1 MRKGRKYLTF
11 LYGQSFA
18 SETFNKII
26 EYDFESREMA
36 LEYLA
41 AIEMRLFQSI
51 PAGKLRVTMF
61 DPLDL
66 GKNFAMFS
74 VLGEHDER
82 IISTKIWHETDRM
95 KEKLE
100 ELVSQISHVTQDC
113 FKGRVSEYC

>member
-1 MRKGRKYLTF
+1 M
-11 LYGQSFA
+11 GQSFA

-74 VLGEHDER
+74 VLGEHESESFPQRSGMKQIRNER
-82 IISTKIWHETDRM
+82 KAGRAGFADLTCNTG
-95 KEKLE
+95 L
-100 ELVSQISHVTQDC
+100 